1 MDGSQEIGWVNF
13 EQGLSINN
21 KILICKVGHKGPQL
35 PHISK
40 VQNNFNVNTAMY
52 GRELGV
58 GMS

>member
-13 EQGLSINN
+13 KQGLSLNN
-21 KILICKVGHKGPQL
+21 KILFCKVDHKGPQL
-35 PHISK
+35 PRISK